1 MRKSGMLKN
10 VWIVL
15 LAGLV
20 FVSFQSIACAAD
32 PAPAAKGAK
41 LLNDDCVKCHSK
53 APADIAAAGSK
64 HKT

>member
-1 MRKSGMLKN
+1 MNTRSMLKR
-10 VWIVL
+10 VQILL
-15 LAGLV
+15 LAGFSLCV
-20 FVSFQSIACAAD
+20 LSGIACAAD